1 MTKTYMTL
9 MGLIVAATMWA
20 ADGISYDGTKL
31 TLCEDF
37 TRTECGTMSKNTMKE
52 TSGMACSRQTPGYLW
67 ALGDEN
73 TGDNRKIV
81 AVTPSGALTM
91 TAKITSSGS
100 DRDDWE
106 DIATG
111 VYNGQNYLFI
121 GAIGD
126 NNCQFNDAYYI
137 YYVAEPAIASGT
149 VTLNVNY
156 IRFGYPD
163 NQAHNTET
171 LMYDNI
177 EQRFYIADK
186 VDGVCHLYY
195 LPFRTDY
202 GTSVQR
208 LTEVCALGNGSKFK
222 EATGGD
228 ITPDG
233 KWMAIKNE
241 KYVLLWERQGTES
254 LTVTAQRRP
263 EQIAAYEEETQ
274 GESLAWA
281 DPTTFYTTSDA
292 KKDTPMYRYV
302 RKGFTPPDNPPM
314 PTDTITTPTDTLPTP
329 PALYEAIMTNSY
341 SAYLNGNTLQAFY
354 LAGEDAPRIESYH
367 VNEGTAWEQNGNV
380 ITLTGTD
387 SSMVTYS
394 LVTAAVLPCV
404 FTSDEIVFDG
414 SETWVKGAYGF
425 DETKKWRIS
434 KTDDDYS
441 REIAG
446 KTHLELFLP
455 ACDTVE
461 LASSITSYDR
471 DIRVYANGN
480 AVGGKV
486 KLPKGGTLTMAVLQS
501 APFMLT
507 VASAQSSG
515 DAGIKSIRLA
525 RHSYT
530 TNLQSP
536 ITDDRSPS
544 INKVLRNGMLL
555 IERDGKTYNATGA
568 EVK

>member
-1 MTKTYMTL
+1 MLHKLCMPL
-9 MGLIVAATMWA
+9 IGLLVAASAWA
-20 ADGISYDGTKL
+20 ADGINYDGTKL

-37 TRTECGTMSKNTMKE
+37 TRTECGTMSKNTMPE

-73 TGDNRKIV
+73 TGSNRKIV
-81 AVTPSGALTM
+81 AVTPSGTLTM

-111 VYNGQNYLFI
+111 VYNNQNYLFI

-126 NNCQFNDAYYI
+126 NDLQFNDAYYI
-137 YYVAEPAIASGT
+137 YYVEEPAVTSGT
-149 VTLNVNY
+149 ITLNVNY

-163 NQAHNTET
+163 NKAHNTET

-186 VDGVCHLYY
+186 IDGVCHLYY

-208 LTEVCALGNGSKFK
+208 LTEVCALGNGSKFTL
-222 EATGGD
+222 ATGGD

-233 KWMAIKNE
+233 KWMAIKSKE
-241 KYVLLWERQGTES
+241 YVLLWERQGTES
-254 LTVTAQRRP
+254 LTATAQRRP
-263 EQIAAYEEETQ
+263 LQIAAYSEETQ

-281 DPTTFYTTSDA
+281 DSTTFYTTSDS
-292 KKDTPMYRYV
+292 KKDTPIYVYV
-302 RKGFTPPDNPPM
+302 RNGATPPVDPT
-314 PTDTITTPTDTLPTP
+314 PTDTVPADTLPTP

-354 LAGEDAPRIESYH
+354 LAGEDAPTVKSYK
-367 VNEGTAWEQNGNV
+367 VNTGTQWNQSGST
-380 ITLTGTD
+380 ITLTGSDESTV
-387 SSMVTYS
+387 SYT
-394 LVTAAVLPCV
+394 LVTEAVQPCA

-414 SETWVKGAYGF
+414 TETWVKGAYGF
-425 DETKKWRIS
+425 DSTKKWRIA

-446 KTHLELFLP
+446 KTHIDLFLP
-455 ACDTVE
+455 ACDTVV
-461 LASSITSYDR
+461 LSSSISNYDR
-471 DIRVYANGN
+471 DVRVYANGN
-480 AVGGKV
+480 DLKGKV
-486 KLPKGGTLTMAVLQS
+486 KLPKDGKLTLAVRQP
-501 APFMLT
+501 APFMMT
-507 VASAQSSG
+507 VESAQSSG
-515 DAGIKSIRLA
+515 DAGVKSIRMA
-525 RHSYT
+525 RMST
-530 TNLQSP
+530 GLETVQREDMP
-536 ITDDRSPS
+536 CTKI
-544 INKVLRNGMLL
+544 LRNGQLYL
-555 IERDGKTYNATGA
+555 IYNGQIFDIRGTR
-568 EVK
+568 VQ